1 MPGGD
6 QSVQTWAKCDMLMN
20 VSLNRLEP
28 IRVGP
33 RRYEYPEMTPDDFAG
48 VKAGILWGL
57 GMGNLLPAA
66 E

>member
-6 QSVQTWAKCDMLMN
+6 PEIPTWAKCDMLMN
-20 VSLNRLEP
+20 VCLDRLEP

-33 RRYEYPEMTPDDFAG
+33 RRYEYPEMTADDFAG

-57 GMGNLLPAA
+57 GMGSLLPAA
-66 E
+66 G